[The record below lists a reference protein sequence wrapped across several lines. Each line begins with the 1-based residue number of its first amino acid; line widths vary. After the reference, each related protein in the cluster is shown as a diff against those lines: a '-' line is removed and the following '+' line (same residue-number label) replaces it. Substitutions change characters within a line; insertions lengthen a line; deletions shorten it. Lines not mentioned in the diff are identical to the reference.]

1 MGNCQMLLLLFKKVK
16 LSLFANNVITYVESP
31 KNLSE
36 KPYLIKL
43 ITNYQ
48 IKQGCGI
55 QSQYIKKQWH
65 FKNFYF
71 IYWSLVDL

>member
-1 MGNCQMLLLLFKKVK
+1 MLLLLFKK

-36 KPYLIKL
+36 KPHLVKL

-48 IKQGCGI
+48 IQ
-55 QSQYIKKQWH
+55 QYIKKQWH
-65 FKNFYF
+65 FKIFYF